1 MTSEQSMTH
10 LKSPL
15 RYGASP
21 MLEIYIQPASLE
33 LVLRLTLGFSWFWTN
48 FRFSWSGKRNF
59 NQPSLDW
66 PSRLKIIKG
75 VTRGLAYL
83 YKELPTLTLPHGH
96 LKSSNVLLDYK
107 FEPLVADY
115 ALVPVI
121 NKDHAKQFMVAY
133 KSPEYMQNER
143 LTRKTDVWS
152 LGILILELLTGR

>member
-1 MTSEQSMTH
+1 
-10 LKSPL
+10 
-15 RYGASP
+15 
-21 MLEIYIQPASLE
+21 MLLI
-33 LVLRLTLGFSWFWTN
+33 
-48 FRFSWSGKRNF
+48 SGKRGPK
-59 NQPSLDW
+59 QPSLDW

-75 VTRGLAYL
+75 IARGLAYL

-96 LKSSNVLLDYK
+96 LKSSNVVLDHS
-107 FEPLVADY
+107 FEPLLADY

-152 LGILILELLTGR
+152 LGILILELLTGRYYSRSILVNMNIWNFRKSRTYLFF